1 MLDPITNE
9 AYERDPRGTAKAA
22 LNYMQSAGIAD
33 TAFFG
38 PEAEFFIF
46 DDVKFDVSMNGAM
59 FKVDSVEGPYNSG
72 RDFEEGNMGHRPG
85 VKGRLFSCTAN

>member
-1 MLDPITNE
+1 
-9 AYERDPRGTAKAA
+9 
-22 LNYMQSAGIAD
+22 MQSAGIAD

-59 FKVDSVEGPYNSG
+59 FKVDPLKVLTILAAILKKVTWGIARELVAI
-72 RDFEEGNMGHRPG
+72 FLCHQLTQAKIF
-85 VKGRLFSCTAN
+85 VLK